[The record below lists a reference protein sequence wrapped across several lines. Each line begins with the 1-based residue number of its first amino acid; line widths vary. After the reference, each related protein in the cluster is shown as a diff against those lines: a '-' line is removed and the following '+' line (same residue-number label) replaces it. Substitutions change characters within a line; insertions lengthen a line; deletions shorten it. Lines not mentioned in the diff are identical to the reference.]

1 MEVGYIFLA
10 MLGVTAASLTIALLV
25 DGGDSYE

>member
-10 MLGVTAASLTIALLV
+10 MLGITATSLTVALIV
-25 DGGDSYE
+25 DRGDEYE

>member
-10 MLGVTAASLTIALLV
+10 MLGITATSLTMALLV
-25 DGGDSYE
+25 DGGDNYE